1 MAKATSKVSATAQG
15 AVSGTQKLRQ
25 RVEGDASSDAGKPD
39 VASEVA
45 PADVGPALV
54 IFGRDDKAKG
64 HAAWFDAAD
73 AERAE
78 RAAALMGYQALRVTT
93 EAIRVKALEAAPGRI
108 FGSGKALAQFCRMP
122 LLEAL
127 EAFPEA
133 FKPTASTASPHKPV
147 EAQAGLEPQWQ
158 PLQVDTIVLAT
169 LGADQ
174 GWFEARVTE
183 DRGESLYVL
192 AWVGWPDDP
201 PIVRR
206 ANALALPPTQMQA
219 SAASVA

>member
-1 MAKATSKVSATAQG
+1 MAKATNKVSATAQG
-15 AVSGTQKLRQ
+15 AVPGTQKLRQ
-25 RVEGDASSDAGKPD
+25 PGEGDAPSDAGKPD
-39 VASEVA
+39 DAPKGA

-73 AERAE
+73 AELAE

-93 EAIRVKALEAAPGRI
+93 EAIRVKALETAPGRI

-133 FKPTASTASPHKPV
+133 FKPTASTASEIETAKDD
-147 EAQAGLEPQWQ
+147 AGLEPRWQ
-158 PLQVDTIVLAT
+158 PLQVGTIVLAT
-169 LGADQ
+169 LGGDQ

-192 AWVGWPDDP
+192 AWVGWPGDP
-201 PIVRR
+201 TIVRH
-206 ANALALPPTQMQA
+206 ANALALLPTQMQA
-219 SAASVA
+219 ATASVA